1 MDRIRRKND
10 AITKNK
16 KAAEKMVQSAKE
28 KVAALPTPQVG
39 ESWDLRGQTLCDSD
53 VTEVMDSVDESGT
66 RRNYYF
72 CIKTCC

>member
-16 KAAEKMVQSAKE
+16 QVAEKMVQSAKE
-28 KVAALPTPQVG
+28 KVAALPKPQAG
-39 ESWDLRGQTLCDSD
+39 ETWDLCGQNLCDSD
-53 VTEVMDSVDESGT
+53 VTEVMDSADKSGT
-66 RRNYYF
+66 CLNYDF